1 MRSPVILR
9 TLIITLTIALAST
22 SVLLTIPKKAIT
34 PSTPQHNQT
43 YKEKRTVSTT
53 TDTPPFSK
61 TAPTTSTQQ
70 TATPTNKLPQTQSPV
85 QKTPTSPIQTTIPP
99 APKIPTAH
107 PTTTTPAKQTNKL
120 VRSAVVNILC
130 SATNQ
135 TLKSLSGSGVII
147 DPSGIILTNA
157 HIAQYF
163 LLTDYPTTNAISCSI
178 RTGSPAYPR
187 FKAELLYLSP
197 SWITKNAALITQQNP
212 TGTGEFDFA
221 LLRITGAIDNT
232 PLPLFPFLTPHTE
245 TAVGETIFIAGYPA
259 SFLGS
264 IGVERDLYLLSAQS
278 TISEIFTFGE
288 QNTIDLISV
297 GGTVLSQR
305 GASGGAV
312 ANQNGNLIGIVV
324 TTTEGTSTNE
334 RDLRAITIKHVDQTL
349 TAETGTGLKK
359 LLSFDLIGTAKNFN
373 ESIAPLLRS
382 ILIKEIEHH

>member
-1 MRSPVILR
+1 MRVPMILR
-9 TLIITLTIALAST
+9 TLIIILAITLTSAG
-22 SVLLTIPKKAIT
+22 VLLTVPKTT
-34 PSTPQHNQT
+34 PNPPVPPYNQS
-43 YKEKRTVSTT
+43 RTEVPGVSTST
-53 TDTPPFSK
+53 NIQS
-61 TAPTTSTQQ
+61 TSQ
-70 TATPTNKLPQTQSPV
+70 TATTSVTATKQSFSQNPTT
-85 QKTPTSPIQTTIPP
+85 
-99 APKIPTAH
+99 
-107 PTTTTPAKQTNKL
+107 PTTTTPVKTTASLVPKTQTTIPTTTTHTKQTNEL

-197 SWITKNAALITQQNP
+197 SWITKNATLITQQNP

-232 PLPLFPFLTPHTE
+232 PLPLFPFLIPHTE
-245 TAVGETIFIAGYPA
+245 TTLGETMFVAGYPA

-278 TISEIFTFGE
+278 TIADIFTFGE

-312 ANQNGNLIGIVV
+312 ANGNGNLVGIVV

-334 RDLRAITIKHVDQTL
+334 RDLRAITVGHIDRTL
-349 TAETGTGLKK
+349 TTEIGTGLEK
-359 LLSFDLIGTAKNFN
+359 LLTVDLIGTAKNFN
-373 ESIAPLLRS
+373 ESIAPLLRA
-382 ILIKEIEHH
+382 ILIKEIEHR